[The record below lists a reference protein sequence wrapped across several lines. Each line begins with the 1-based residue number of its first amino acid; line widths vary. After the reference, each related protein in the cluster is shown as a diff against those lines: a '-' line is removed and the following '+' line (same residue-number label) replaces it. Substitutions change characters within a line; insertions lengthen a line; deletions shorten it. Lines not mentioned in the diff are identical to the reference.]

1 MGTTTAEVTV
11 TPVFWQPSGGRYVFP
26 PGYESIIDRFVANVA
41 AASGTNSNVFS
52 IATEYYQNIGGT
64 KTSISDAIRAG
75 TPIADTDAFPSNG
88 CTPAKGYPV
97 CITDSQLRTDLK
109 KVTSSHRLATD
120 LAHFYPVFFR
130 PGSRPR
136 TTSITRPRSVSTAA
150 ITGRSGR
157 ALTRPCTRLDV

>member
-97 CITDSQLRTDLK
+97 CITDSQLRTDP
-109 KVTSSHRLATD
+109 R
-120 LAHFYPVFFR
+120 R
-130 PGSRPR
+130 SR
-136 TTSITRPRSVSTAA
+136 AA
-150 ITGRSGR
+150 IGWRPIWRIFIRCFSARGRDQGQHR
-157 ALTRPCTRLDV
+157 